1 MNAMNRRSFLTAALS
16 AAALYVTS
24 RLPWSPHGA
33 VFRVVRV
40 DPDGSGME
48 YSGHL
53 GRVVYNAE
61 RCCKNCQV
69 IFAAW
74 RPGGDVAN
82 GPSFVDSELQAVS
95 PAARRMLEEIEA
107 VKRLRGEAF
116 FYQAV

>member
-1 MNAMNRRSFLTAALS
+1 MNRRSFLGAALS
-16 AAALYVTS
+16 AAALYVVS
-24 RLPWSPHGA
+24 RLPWYGA
-33 VFRVVRV
+33 VFRVARV
-40 DPDGSGME
+40 DPSGSGMD

-53 GRVVYNAE
+53 GKIVYNAE

-74 RPGGDVAN
+74 RPGGDVPN
-82 GPSFVDSELQAVS
+82 GPSFIDSELQAVN